1 MPSAGPH
8 SINADII
15 DGAFVMCG
23 GGGGP
28 EMIWSR
34 TITCSGRKSK
44 EQLTRLEQ
52 P

>member
-1 MPSAGPH
+1 MPYAGPH

-15 DGAFVMCG
+15 DGASVMC

-28 EMIWSR
+28 EMIWRR
-34 TITCSGRKSK
+34 TNTFSGRKSK
-44 EQLTRLEQ
+44 EQ